1 MRIGIN
7 TLFLVPGDVG
17 GTEIYL
23 RENLKEMVSGEPGTE
38 FVLFTTRDNEAVW
51 RSDLQPFA
59 HVDYVQLAIRA
70 ANRPLRIVSEQF
82 LLPRYIR
89 KNKVDVLWSPGYT
102 APIQCSCPQAVT
114 IHDLQYK
121 SHPDDLSR
129 LERATLDFLV
139 RSACRVCDAV
149 IAVSEFSRQEIL
161 KYGFASPE
169 KVFTVVE
176 GVDPAFSSHLPAA
189 DTVNPA
195 AALTAAPYILCVA
208 HTYPHKKVH
217 VLINAFARISDK
229 IPHHLVLVGK
239 PRRGEEQVRKSL
251 AALSCPDRVHR
262 LSDLEYAELAVVYQ
276 EADIFVLP
284 SEYEGFGLPVLEAL
298 QAGVPVIT
306 TDKASLPEVGGLDT
320 VYVQDSRPEE
330 FAQAI
335 LDVISWD
342 SERRKRKVMAGQAWA
357 SSFTWQR
364 SAAQTL
370 QVLRSLVMKK

>member
-1 MRIGIN
+1 
-7 TLFLVPGDVG
+7 
-17 GTEIYL
+17 
-23 RENLKEMVSGEPGTE
+23 
-38 FVLFTTRDNEAVW
+38 
-51 RSDLQPFA
+51 
-59 HVDYVQLAIRA
+59 
-70 ANRPLRIVSEQF
+70 
-82 LLPRYIR
+82 
-89 KNKVDVLWSPGYT
+89 
-102 APIQCSCPQAVT
+102 
-114 IHDLQYK
+114 
-121 SHPDDLSR
+121 
-129 LERATLDFLV
+129 
-139 RSACRVCDAV
+139 V

-306 TDKASLPEVGGLDT
+306 TDKASLPEVGGPDT